1 LIAEVNP
8 RVFQRSPSAMDDFM
22 LPQPGLSPIR
32 GKPVVA
38 RFDEGCTFTAAIL
51 ATALSTS
58 FRAASMAHGRP
69 AA

>member
-22 LPQPGLSPIR
+22 LPLPGLAPIR

-38 RFDEGCTFTAAIL
+38 RFDEEC
-51 ATALSTS
+51 LSST
-58 FRAASMAHGRP
+58 RACRSYGRTGGLMLPPHGE
-69 AA
+69 